1 MQHGAIQFFPYTGF
15 NFWRINYQLES
26 IPQEPIQTLKELLKG
41 KTTTGPSS
49 ILNEGYEVFVFKQ
62 HRSFDTTYYHYL
74 ESQHGIIL
82 KDYSKS
88 FCKME
93 LVNEL
98 KLNNNESKPDKICY

>member
-1 MQHGAIQFFPYTGF
+1 MISNPFFPYTGF
-15 NFWRINYQLES
+15 NFFKINIEPES

-49 ILNEGYEVFVFKQ
+49 ILNEGYEVFILKGGWY
-62 HRSFDTTYYHYL
+62 FDRVYYHHL
-74 ESQHGIIL
+74 EKNHGIIL

-98 KLNNNESKPDKICY
+98 KLDSSESKPDKICY